1 MSCDIEAIIDQR
13 PISATIEQNPFD
25 VTVDGAKIVAFTI

>member
-1 MSCDIEAIIDQR
+1 MSCDIEATIDQR